1 VELLI
6 PVALTIFVW
15 WFATGAVLY
24 LNGLPACTFRWSN
37 GITGLIGLCGLA
49 ALYLTREDTTPL
61 GAYAAFFGALAV
73 WAWNEMS
80 FLLGHI
86 TGSSREDCPGGVHGV
101 RRFILATRSI
111 IYHELVI
118 LASAAAIALV
128 TWGAA
133 NRFGLY
139 TFLVF
144 WVMRLSTKFNIF
156 LGVPNITVQF
166 LPKHLAYLATYFAH
180 RPMNLLFPFSV
191 TASTL
196 AAAWLIHLAIQAPA
210 GGFESVG
217 YAMVATLL
225 VLGVLEHWFLVI
237 PLPFGELWSWGLGS
251 REDRVQPSAHKS
263 EKSQPLALT
272 SAIATPPIGGPIK
285 TSRT

>member
-1 VELLI
+1 M
-6 PVALTIFVW
+6 
-15 WFATGAVLY
+15 
-24 LNGLPACTFRWSN
+24 R
-37 GITGLIGLCGLA
+37 GI
-49 ALYLTREDTTPL
+49 
-61 GAYAAFFGALAV
+61 
-73 WAWNEMS
+73 
-80 FLLGHI
+80 
-86 TGSSREDCPGGVHGV
+86 
-101 RRFILATRSI
+101 RRFILATQSI

-128 TWGAA
+128 TWGAS

-144 WVMRLSTKFNIF
+144 WVMRLSTSSTSSS
-156 LGVPNITVQF
+156 GAEHHGAVPAQAPC
-166 LPKHLAYLATYFAH
+166 LSRDLFAH

-196 AAAWLIHLAIQAPA
+196 AAAWLTHLAIQAPT

-237 PLPFGELWSWGLGS
+237 PLPFGELWSWGIGA
-251 REDRVQPSAHKS
+251 RESRVQPSAHKP
-263 EKSQPLALT
+263 EKTQTLALT
-272 SAIATPPIGGPIK
+272 SAIVTPPRGPIK
-285 TSRT
+285 TSQT

>member
-1 VELLI
+1 MELLI

-24 LNGLPACTFRWSN
+24 LNGLPACTFRLSN
-37 GITGLIGLCGLA
+37 GIAGLIGLCGLA
-49 ALYLTREDTTPL
+49 ALYLTREDTTPM

-73 WAWNEMS
+73 WVWNEMS

-86 TGSSREDCPGGVHGV
+86 TGSTREDCPGGVHGV

-196 AAAWLIHLAIQAPA
+196 AAAWLTHLAIEAPA

-237 PLPFGELWSWGLGS
+237 PLPFGELWSWGLGT
-251 REDRVQPSAHKS
+251 REGRVQPSAHKP

-272 SAIATPPIGGPIK
+272 SAIATPPVGGPIK

>member
-6 PVALTIFVW
+6 PIALTIFAW

-24 LNGLPACTFRWSN
+24 LNGLPPCTFRWSN
-37 GITGLIGLCGLA
+37 GIAALIGLCGLL
-49 ALYLTREDTTPL
+49 ALYLTRETASAA
-61 GAYAAFFGALAV
+61 GAYTAFFGALAV

-86 TGSSREDCPGGVHGV
+86 TGSTREDCPRDARGL
-101 RRFILATRSI
+101 RRFILAARSV

-118 LASAAAIALV
+118 LGCAAAIALV
-128 TWGAA
+128 TWNAT

-144 WVMRLSTKFNIF
+144 WIMRLSTKFNIF

-166 LPKHLAYLATYFAH
+166 LPKHLSYLATYFAH
-180 RPMNLLFPFSV
+180 RPMNLLFPVSV

-196 AAAWLIHLAIQAPA
+196 AAAWLTHLALSAPIGSFEA
-210 GGFESVG
+210 IGF
-217 YAMVATLL
+217 AMVASLL
-225 VLGVLEHWFLVI
+225 VLGILEHWFLVI
-237 PLPFGELWSWGLGS
+237 PLPFGELWSWGIGAA
-251 REDRVQPSAHKS
+251 EGRVQPGAHR
-263 EKSQPLALT
+263 PDAT
-272 SAIATPPIGGPIK
+272 PIIPTPAIATPPAAGPIK
-285 TSRT
+285 TSRP